1 MEPGEQVKRLMVGA
15 GPGRSRDL
23 VIPNSKLK
31 LMDQLREV
39 MPLQQTQISGMFT
52 DSSARLASCQ
62 LVQFVSFGA
71 GLSDQRRSAE
81 PLLRLHQRGR
91 ASSRAQI
98 SRAMG
103 RKPGLAR
110 TLALPTLLNPGGVA
124 CL

>member
-71 GLSDQRRSAE
+71 GLSVLASPNITGHGAE
-81 PLLRLHQRGR
+81 AR
-91 ASSRAQI
+91 ARADT
-98 SRAMG
+98 RPPDFA
-103 RKPGLAR
+103 
-110 TLALPTLLNPGGVA
+110 
-124 CL
+124 